1 MCTENIKVATCMG
14 TPYQRRPKRQTMSL
28 APYVKFFFLFSFF
41 FILLTFFRYHSG
53 VITTRHHPLSLA
65 NARWDEFSYLFFTQD
80 VRRVKKGPTN
90 QIY

>member
-1 MCTENIKVATCMG
+1 MMVSMPSFSVAE
-14 TPYQRRPKRQTMSL
+14 Q
-28 APYVKFFFLFSFF
+28 A
-41 FILLTFFRYHSG
+41 LTFFRYHSG
-53 VITTRHHPLSLA
+53 LITTRHHPLSLA